1 MPTDLT
7 LRAMNAAHRALIR
20 VTRGR
25 YGWSL
30 GTAPALEL
38 TTTGRR
44 TGRPRTTMLTSPL
57 RLGVAYVVVAS
68 RGGDDHHPAWFCNL
82 RANPEVR
89 VAVGGGPALPYRA
102 RVMTDDERARWWP
115 VITARHRNYA
125 RYQRRTARVIP
136 LVVLEPVAGAAVGD
150 AGPDAVPDAAPGVT
164 G

>member
-7 LRAMNAAHRALIR
+7 
-20 VTRGR
+20 
-25 YGWSL
+25 
-30 GTAPALEL
+30 
-38 TTTGRR
+38 
-44 TGRPRTTMLTSPL
+44 
-57 RLGVAYVVVAS
+57 
-68 RGGDDHHPAWFCNL
+68 L

-102 RVMTDDERARWWP
+102 RVMPDDERARWWP

-136 LVVLEPVAGAAVGD
+136 LVVLEPVAGAAGSE
-150 AGPDAVPDAAPGVT
+150 AGPDAGPDAAPGVT